1 MSDPGARRLLHR
13 TVYDYG
19 RAVRLGPQWVRL
31 RPMPDPRGPEPSY
44 ALTVTPAPLSL
55 HWQMDPEGNRV
66 ARMVLPPEVERLT
79 LEVSVGVPG
88 PRNPFDF
95 LLDPSAEAMPF
106 TYAPATAA
114 ALARYMAPDPAEA
127 GVQALAD
134 EAGPVATVEWL
145 LALTAR
151 VRDRLEYVV
160 REEPGVWSPG
170 QTLAEGRGSCRDSAW
185 LLVQALRLR
194 GVAARFVSG
203 YLVQEE
209 GAELHAWAEAYLP
222 GAGWVGVDAT
232 SGFLTAEQH
241 IGLAAATEPGGAA
254 PLEGTVEPGPVH
266 LTTSVQVVAA

>member
-1 MSDPGARRLLHR
+1 
-13 TVYDYG
+13 
-19 RAVRLGPQWVRL
+19 
-31 RPMPDPRGPEPSY
+31 
-44 ALTVTPAPLSL
+44 
-55 HWQMDPEGNRV
+55 
-66 ARMVLPPEVERLT
+66 
-79 LEVSVGVPG
+79 
-88 PRNPFDF
+88 
-95 LLDPSAEAMPF
+95 MPF
-106 TYAPATAA
+106 TYASATVA
-114 ALARYMAPDPAEA
+114 ALARYLAADPAEP
-127 GVQALAD
+127 GVQELAD
-134 EAGPVATVEWL
+134 EAGPAATVEWL

-203 YLVQEE
+203 YLVQDE

-241 IGLAAATEPGGAA
+241 IGLAAAPEPGGAA

-266 LTTSVQVVAA
+266 LTTSVQVLPA